1 MPDREDLMERIA
13 RAGARVDPGLSD
25 EDVDRLVR
33 GASSRS
39 GRRAV
44 RHGAA
49 AMVVLGAS
57 VAGALLLRGTTVP
70 IRDGAG
76 TAQPSVRST
85 PAEPQPSV
93 RSTAAEPQPSVRPT
107 RAAPGAS
114 TRFADGS
121 VATPLDGSGA
131 LTVLEDAANRI
142 AVDLPRG
149 RARFDVV
156 PNRDRSFS
164 VRAGDVTVTVVGT
177 AFTVERIA
185 DRVGVSVERG
195 VVRVDW
201 GVGSRQL
208 RLGESGWFPPLVV
221 GGLVRAPEPRS
232 RRAHGASATS
242 VNARAEDASTSGR
255 ADGARTA
262 ADLLSAADAA
272 RVAGQADEA
281 ADLLRLLLRSHRR
294 DPRAPLAAFTL
305 GRVLMIELD
314 RPREAAAAFAEAR
327 ALAPRGPFAEDAE
340 AREAEAFDKAGDAAN
355 ARARALDYLERYPNG
370 RRAEAM
376 RALGG
381 K

>member
-1 MPDREDLMERIA
+1 
-13 RAGARVDPGLSD
+13 
-25 EDVDRLVR
+25 
-33 GASSRS
+33 
-39 GRRAV
+39 
-44 RHGAA
+44 
-49 AMVVLGAS
+49 MVVLGAS
-57 VAGALLLRGTTVP
+57 LTGAILLRGTNVP
-70 IRDGAG
+70 IRDRAG
-76 TAQPSVRST
+76 TAQPSVR
-85 PAEPQPSV
+85 PAP
-93 RSTAAEPQPSVRPT
+93 
-107 RAAPGAS
+107 AAPSAS

-131 LTVLEDAANRI
+131 LTVLEDAPNRI
-142 AVDLPRG
+142 SVDLPRG

-164 VRAGDVTVTVVGT
+164 VRAGDVTVTVLGT

-201 GVGSRQL
+201 VVGSREL
-208 RLGESGWFPPLVV
+208 RVGESGWFPPLVV
-221 GGLVRAPEPRS
+221 GGPVRTPEPRS
-232 RRAHGASATS
+232 RRAHGTSATS
-242 VNARAEDASTSGR
+242 VNARADGVSTAGR
-255 ADGARTA
+255 AADGARSA
-262 ADLLSAADAA
+262 AELLSAADTA

-281 ADLLRLLLRSHRR
+281 ATLLRLLLRSHRR

-340 AREAEAFDKAGDAAN
+340 AREAEAFDKAGDAAE
-355 ARARALDYLERYPNG
+355 AHARALDYLERYPNG
-370 RRAEAM
+370 RRVEAM
-376 RALGG
+376 QALGG